1 MKSKTYTWILYLIS
15 TVIVAT
21 ICIQTYW
28 NYKNY
33 QVNKQQLI
41 NEVQISLDKAVDDYY
56 AALAQNSTVGFTFN
70 SNSEK
75 NIFGKDSTFIKILS
89 SIDSTQN
96 KFKKLDHIKPESIEG
111 VTVFRGAEVKLM
123 DTFSLEYA
131 RFEDDKAITSFEK
144 HNPDSLQENAINF
157 LTSKIVISIKNDS
170 LDLKQ
175 VDSLLKNEFQR
186 KKINVTYLMQY
197 RNDKK
202 AQYFRWFEDNFETA
216 SKSDSLVKGLNTKA
230 NSSFLPS
237 GSELNLYFTNEIP
250 LLLNRILGGILL
262 STILV
267 FGVIACL
274 FYLLHI
280 INQQKQLAEIKNDLI
295 SNITHEFKT
304 PIATISAA
312 LEGMSNFNAI
322 DDKNKA
328 KHYIS
333 MSAHQ
338 LTKLNTMVEKLLET
352 ATLDSNE
359 LEFNKEEV
367 NLTNLIEVSF
377 NSFKNQ
383 HPEKNFIFNKNVH
396 NIIAAV
402 DTFHFENAINNIL
415 DNAIKYGGNK
425 IEIELKTLKK
435 QIEID
440 ISDDGN
446 GLKPADKE
454 RIFDKFYR
462 VPKGN
467 THDVKGFG
475 IGLFYSKTI
484 IEKHGGSIVLN
495 LNNNKTTFKITLP
508 HEL

>member
-1 MKSKTYTWILYLIS
+1 MNNKTHTWILYLIS
-15 TVIVAT
+15 AVIVAT
-21 ICIQTYW
+21 ICIQVYW

-33 QVNKQQLI
+33 LVNKQQLI

-70 SNSEK
+70 SDSKK

-89 SIDSTQN
+89 SIDSTKN
-96 KFKKLDHIKPESIEG
+96 KFKNLDNINPESIEG
-111 VTVFRGAEVKLM
+111 VTIFRGAEVKLM
-123 DTFSLEYA
+123 DTISLEYA
-131 RFEDDKAITSFEK
+131 RFEDDQAITSFK
-144 HNPDSLQENAINF
+144 KNNPDSLQEKAINF
-157 LTSKIVISIKNDS
+157 LTSKIVVSIKNDS

-186 KKINVTYLMQY
+186 KKINVAYQMQY
-197 RNDKK
+197 KNDKK
-202 AQYFRWFEDNFETA
+202 EQYFWWYQNKFETTN
-216 SKSDSLVKGLNTKA
+216 KTDTLGEGINTKA
-230 NSSFLPS
+230 NSSFLPT

-338 LTKLNTMVEKLLET
+338 LSKLNTMVEKLLET

-367 NLTNLIEVSF
+367 NLSDLIEASV
-377 NSFKNQ
+377 NSFKSQ
-383 HPEKNFIFNKNVH
+383 HPEKNFIFNKKVN

-415 DNAIKYGGNK
+415 DNAVKYGGNE
-425 IEIELKTLKK
+425 IEIKLKTLKK

-467 THDVKGFG
+467 AHDVKGFG

-508 HEL
+508 YER